1 MRRVLTASGAASLV
15 LLLCPTAAFAIR
27 PFSSD
32 INAGRKSIGLVSDYE
47 APGSSKTTTTTTTG
61 PAGSTGSA
69 GSGGGGVAS
78 AGGGASGDAAVKD
91 ASSSAKPSPPALRDV
106 LDIADRRGNCS
117 AGVPLVV
124 CQPETPEPEGQE
136 QGPRQVTTTVTREEV
151 FEKAVDKIQLT
162 PPTIGASPCLAA
174 ADGCMGTVGVPVW
187 LWVEDGG
194 ELPSES
200 AQASAGPFSVRAEAT
215 VSRVEWSLGDG
226 QSTICT
232 NAGTVF
238 DPDVHGW
245 SAPDCGFETG
255 WEKAGTYTMTATYLW
270 DISWSGDVNGSTTR
284 EMSSSQDVTVR
295 EIQAV
300 VDSHSA

>member
-1 MRRVLTASGAASLV
+1 MRRVIATGGAAALA
-15 LLLCPTAAFAIR
+15 LLIGPTAAFAIR
-27 PFSSD
+27 PFDSRID
-32 INAGRKSIGLVSDYE
+32 AGQGAIGLVSEYE
-47 APGSSKTTTTTTTG
+47 PPGSGEQGTT
-61 PAGSTGSA
+61 
-69 GSGGGGVAS
+69 GGGGGGTGGTPAP
-78 AGGGASGDAAVKD
+78 GGAAEAAPASTQPQSKD
-91 ASSSAKPSPPALRDV
+91 QGPKLRDV
-106 LDIADRRGNCS
+106 LDIVDRRGNCD
-117 AGVPLVV
+117 AGIPLVA
-124 CQPETPEPEGQE
+124 CQPDPPEQE
-136 QGPRQVTTTVTREEV
+136 QESAPAVTREEV
-151 FEKAVDKIQLT
+151 FEKAVDQIRLT

-174 ADGCMGTVGVPVW
+174 PDGCMGTVGVPVW

-226 QSTICT
+226 QSTVCT

-255 WEKAGTYTMTATYLW
+255 WEKAGTYTLTATYLW
-270 DISWSGDVNGSTTR
+270 DISWSGDVNGSVTR

-300 VDSHSA
+300 VDSHNA

>member
-1 MRRVLTASGAASLV
+1 MRRVIGAGGAATLA
-15 LLLCPTAAFAIR
+15 LLIASASASADALDSRI
-27 PFSSD
+27 D
-32 INAGRKSIGLVSDYE
+32 QGRGQIGLTSEYE
-47 APGSSKTTTTTTTG
+47 APT
-61 PAGSTGSA
+61 
-69 GSGGGGVAS
+69 SGGQGTPGWR
-78 AGGGASGDAAVKD
+78 GGGQSGAPAPGGDGGGQGGPDGAADAAPVSTQPQSKD
-91 ASSSAKPSPPALRDV
+91 QGPKLRDV
-106 LDIADRRGNCS
+106 LDIADRRGNCD
-117 AGVPLVV
+117 AGIPLVA
-124 CQPETPEPEGQE
+124 CQPDPPEREPERE
-136 QGPRQVTTTVTREEV
+136 STSTVTREEV

-174 ADGCMGTVGVPVW
+174 PNGCMGTVGVPVW

-238 DPDVHGW
+238 DPNVHGW
-245 SAPDCGFETG
+245 SVPDCGFETG
-255 WEKAGTYTMTATYLW
+255 WEKAGTYTLTATYLW

-284 EMSSSQDVTVR
+284 ELSSSQDVTVR

>member
-15 LLLCPTAAFAIR
+15 LLLCATAAFAIR

-61 PAGSTGSA
+61 PAGSA
-69 GSGGGGVAS
+69 GSGAGGGVV
-78 AGGGASGDAAVKD
+78 GGGASGDAAVKN
-91 ASSSAKPSPPALRDV
+91 APSSTKPSPPALRDV

-117 AGVPLVV
+117 AGVPLVA
-124 CQPETPEPEGQE
+124 CQPETPEPEAQE

-174 ADGCMGTVGVPVW
+174 QDGCVGTVGVPVW

-194 ELPSES
+194 ELPSKS

-255 WEKAGTYTMTATYLW
+255 WEKAGTYTLTATYLW

-284 EMSSSQDVTVR
+284 ELSSSQDVTVR